1 MTVAAETENLQKV
14 LGFVGGYLDKISCQ
28 KKARMHIDI
37 AVDDIFVNIAH
48 YAYDKAGGNVTVNVE
63 VTPETAVITFI
74 DSGAPYDPLKKPGP
88 DVTLPMEK
96 RAIGGLGVFM
106 AKKLMDEL
114 IYEYR
119 NGQNILTMKKNI

>member
-37 AVDDIFVNIAH
+37 AVEEIFVNIAH

>member
-37 AVDDIFVNIAH
+37 AVEEIFVNIAH

-114 IYEYR
+114 LEWQKKSGQEKG
-119 NGQNILTMKKNI
+119 NG

>member
-37 AVDDIFVNIAH
+37 AVEEIFVNIAH

-74 DSGAPYDPLKKPGP
+74 DSGAPYDPFKKPGP

>member
-1 MTVAAETENLQKV
+1 M
-14 LGFVGGYLDKISCQ
+14 
-28 KKARMHIDI
+28 
-37 AVDDIFVNIAH
+37 
-48 YAYDKAGGNVTVNVE
+48 
-63 VTPETAVITFI
+63 
-74 DSGAPYDPLKKPGP
+74 KKPGP

>member
-37 AVDDIFVNIAH
+37 AIEEIFVNIAH

>member
-14 LGFVGGYLDKISCQ
+14 LGFVGGYLDKTSCQ

-37 AVDDIFVNIAH
+37 AVEEIFVNIAH